1 MVEFTQIKGAA
12 YWASYL
18 INGDASG
25 LTPREVALAN
35 NWLDVNQIVNVVDCS
50 HDSHFTWNYDLHTG
64 DVMARGGDVLDYTVE
79 LKS

>member
-25 LTPREVALAN
+25 LDERERALADT
-35 NWLDVNQIVNVVDCS
+35 WLERNDIVNVVDCA
-50 HDSHFTWNYDLHTG
+50 DEAHFTWNYDLHTG